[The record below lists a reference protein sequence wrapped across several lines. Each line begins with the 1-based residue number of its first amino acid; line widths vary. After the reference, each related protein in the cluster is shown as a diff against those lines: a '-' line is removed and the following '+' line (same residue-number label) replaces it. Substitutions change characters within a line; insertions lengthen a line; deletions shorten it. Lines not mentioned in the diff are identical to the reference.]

1 MNSNRSHNFQSPKYF
16 SVPSAAPLNVTATG
30 TGPFKVF
37 VSWKAVSMDT
47 INGFPL
53 GYHVYAYYHGNVSS
67 MTTVAF
73 DLDSVTYTDG
83 LQPSQSYV
91 FEVCPFNS
99 IGDGPCDK
107 ANAMTLD
114 SRKLN

>member
-1 MNSNRSHNFQSPKYF
+1 ME
-16 SVPSAAPLNVTATG
+16 T
-30 TGPFKVF
+30 
-37 VSWKAVSMDT
+37 M
-47 INGFPL
+47 NGFPL
-53 GYHVYAYYHGNVSS
+53 GYRVYAYHQSNVSAIS

-114 SRKLN
+114 SRKST

>member
-1 MNSNRSHNFQSPKYF
+1 
-16 SVPSAAPLNVTATG
+16 
-30 TGPFKVF
+30 
-37 VSWKAVSMDT
+37 MDT

-67 MTTVAF
+67 VTTVAF
-73 DLDSVTYTDG
+73 DLDSVTFTDG